1 MRVAMVA
8 VSLLSIASVQV
19 GHAQSVSVEGATSNG
34 VVPATATHNPSFMVP
49 EFAMPGMRQ
58 AALVRSVNAHR
69 SAASAGSVLRLPA
82 TRFAYTH
89 FPAARP
95 VMAAP
100 SARVGSGSNTAMPT
114 RALQVRQPPVRS
126 LTDHLLAGVVALML
140 IAYQLRRKHRVLR
153 PHPFA
158 I

>member
-1 MRVAMVA
+1 MRVAMFA
-8 VSLLSIASVQV
+8 VSLLGIASVQV
-19 GHAQSVSVEGATSNG
+19 GHAQVVSVEGATFNG
-34 VVPATATHNPSFMVP
+34 AVPATAIHNPSVMVP
-49 EFAMPGMRQ
+49 EFAMPAVRQ
-58 AALVRSVNAHR
+58 AALVRSVSTR
-69 SAASAGSVLRLPA
+69 RTAASAGSVLRLPA

-89 FPAARP
+89 FTATRPA
-95 VMAAP
+95 MGAP
-100 SARVGSGSNTAMPT
+100 SARVGSGSNIAMPT

-126 LTDHLLAGVVALML
+126 FTDHLLASVVGLML

>member
-1 MRVAMVA
+1 MRVAVFT

-19 GHAQSVSVEGATSNG
+19 AHAQIASVEGATFNG
-34 VVPATATHNPSFMVP
+34 AVPATAIHSPSFIVP
-49 EFAMPGMRQ
+49 ELAMPAVRQ
-58 AALVRSVNAHR
+58 AALVRNVSAHR
-69 SAASAGSVLRLPA
+69 TAATAGSVLRLPA

-89 FPAARP
+89 FTPAQP
-95 VMAAP
+95 VMGAP
-100 SARVGSGSNTAMPT
+100 SARVGSGSNIAMPT
-114 RALQVRQPPVRS
+114 QALQIRQPPVRS
-126 LTDHLLAGVVALML
+126 LTDHLLAGVVALLL